1 MYIDIYK
8 HLCIQIEN
16 YILKLSRDIQ
26 MILPF
31 LGLGNPLGL
40 PGGLASGFLGRPWDR
55 KTIGKPCGKLRKQ

>member
-1 MYIDIYK
+1 
-8 HLCIQIEN
+8 
-16 YILKLSRDIQ
+16 

-55 KTIGKPCGKLRKQ
+55 KTIGKPWGKSRKTIGKWWFNGMSIMKISENISECN